1 MSIDLNTNKKQ
12 LLDAWKA
19 VCDNENG
26 VNWALFGYEGK
37 SHVLKVVETSDGDLQ
52 DLIEELNGSKIMY
65 AFCRVIDPNTKL
77 PKFVLI
83 NWSGDG
89 VPTTVRG
96 TCSNH
101 VRYVTEFFRGAHLV
115 INARSE
121 DDVDPDSVI
130 DKVSKSSGSNYSFHK
145 ESHKPVAPIEPV
157 GTNYQPARVT
167 LNQDINIQKRDHF
180 WQKIQ
185 DEEKQRSKN
194 EEANAASKRAQY
206 EKEIK
211 EREAREALER
221 EKRLQEKQRAI
232 GRPVDRTMPL
242 RAEAAKLSQLGK
254 EFHQREMQQAASGKR
269 NVTPSLRDEA
279 TKLISSSASKPSSDQ
294 EVITSTAESKA
305 EEAARLIRAGRAFHE
320 QDQQA
325 LQTSKATESSLR
337 DEATALIKRGIAE
350 RHSQDHGQVRVR
362 SESKAEEAARLVR
375 AGRTFHD
382 QEEVERHHEASTNRT
397 NRMNDAEILIQQ
409 SRQQQR
415 EEVLSEQS
423 NQPSEPD
430 RVAEAAALVRQ
441 SKQERTFEQTTA
453 TSQHYVEESYQQ
465 PEPVQQQVTI
475 PDQTTKDEQYRQDNY
490 QEPAVVQYENTSYPA
505 TDDQQQEA
513 NSAEQSSPPLSGVHA
528 KALYDYQ
535 ADAADEISFQ
545 PGDIIY
551 DIEMIDEG
559 WWIGYTSN
567 SDKGMFPANYV
578 ELIES

>member
-211 EREAREALER
+211 EREVLS
-221 EKRLQEKQRAI
+221 
-232 GRPVDRTMPL
+232 TMPL

-362 SESKAEEAARLVR
+362 SESKAEEAARLQR
-375 AGRTFHD
+375 K
-382 QEEVERHHEASTNRT
+382 EVS
-397 NRMNDAEILIQQ
+397 
-409 SRQQQR
+409 
-415 EEVLSEQS
+415 SEQS

-465 PEPVQQQVTI
+465 
-475 PDQTTKDEQYRQDNY
+475 
-490 QEPAVVQYENTSYPA
+490 
-505 TDDQQQEA
+505 
-513 NSAEQSSPPLSGVHA
+513 QSSPPLSGVHA